1 VIAKEGNMPNIIM
14 AGPPGCGKTSSVLC
28 LARELLGDNYK
39 NGVLELNASDDRTLD
54 VVRNKIKM
62 FAKKQVT
69 LPPGKHKI
77 IILDEADSIPKAS
90 QQALRRIM
98 ELYSSTTRF
107 ALACNTSS
115 KIIEPIQSRCAIVR
129 FHSLS
134 NDDIS
139 KRLEHVIQKEKIIKG
154 EEEDG
159 IEALIYTSDG
169 DMRNALNNLQST
181 VAGFGIITA
190 ENVFKVCDQPHPV
203 LIKKFYKIVLKKDFL
218 NAHEKLK
225 KLIEKGY
232 CVSDIIGTLGKVSK
246 SFDFQNEVLQLE
258 FIKEIGITHIRIVEG
273 VESQLQLYSLLSK
286 LCGIKQ

>member
-1 VIAKEGNMPNIIM
+1 M
-14 AGPPGCGKTSSVLC
+14 
-28 LARELLGDNYK
+28 
-39 NGVLELNASDDRTLD
+39 ELNASDDRTLD

-77 IILDEADSIPKAS
+77 IILDEADSIPKVS

-129 FHSLS
+129 FHGLS
-134 NDDIS
+134 NEDIS
-139 KRLEHVIQKEKIIKG
+139 KRLDFVIEKEKVIKG
-154 EEEDG
+154 EDEDG
-159 IEALIYTSDG
+159 IEALIYTADG

-181 VAGFGIITA
+181 FAGFGIITS
-190 ENVFKVCDQPHPV
+190 ENVFRVCDQPHPV
-203 LIKKFYKIVLKKDFL
+203 LVKEIIQNCIKKDFIE
-218 NAHEKLK
+218 AQKKLQ

-232 CVSDIIGTLGKVSK
+232 CVSDIIGTLSKVTK
-246 SFDFQNEVLQLE
+246 SFDFQNESLQLE
-258 FIKEIGITHIRIVEG
+258 FIKEIGIAHIRVIDG
-273 VESQLQLYSLLSK
+273 VESNLQLSALLAK
-286 LCGIKQ
+286 LCKIKQ